1 MGLDSATGT
10 LLGAIVGATTGVLG
24 NVLTSWYSLRR
35 DRESRQDQS
44 VEEANKWQRDQVAF
58 MLSERMKRVSM
69 YTTIALDRSLEQLQ
83 SDPAAREANAELQRV
98 LVGLIMAYP
107 NKRSSAYVELLT
119 AVDHG
124 LWKGMPQTSDVWPIR
139 QLIVKLAANIAPQM
153 RTPGSN
159 TDFE

>member
-1 MGLDSATGT
+1 MLDPATGT

-24 NVLTSWYSLRR
+24 NILTSWYSLRR

-58 MLSERMKRVSM
+58 MLSESMKRVSL
-69 YTTIALDRSLEQLQ
+69 YTTIALERNLEQLQ
-83 SDPAAREANAELQRV
+83 GDPAARDANAELQRV

-107 NKRSSAYVELLT
+107 NKGSSDYLQLVT
-119 AVDHG
+119 TVDHG
-124 LWKGMPQTSDVWPIR
+124 LWKGMPQASDVWPIR

-153 RTPGSN
+153 RTPGGDLLHS
-159 TDFE
+159 

>member
-1 MGLDSATGT
+1 MALDPATGT

-24 NVLTSWYSLRR
+24 NILTSWYSLRR

-58 MLSERMKRVSM
+58 MLSECMKRVSI
-69 YTTIALDRSLEQLQ
+69 YTTIALDRTLDQLQ
-83 SDPAAREANAELQRV
+83 GDPSARDANAELQRV

-107 NKRSSAYVELLT
+107 NKHSSEYLQLAT

-124 LWKGMPQTSDVWPIR
+124 LWKGMPQVSDVWPIR
-139 QLIVKLAANIAPQM
+139 QLIVKLAASIAPQM
-153 RTPGSN
+153 RTPGSL
-159 TDFE
+159 